1 MATFKTLGRLVVASQ
16 SEIMRIDGIGPAQA
30 ARLKAALEIG
40 SRLMAEPPEEK
51 YQIRGPADAAHVLM
65 ATLSNQPREQFVV
78 LVLDTRNQILHQET
92 LYSGTLNT
100 SVVRTA
106 EVFGVALEHNANTI
120 FVAHNHPSG
129 DPSPSPED
137 VNLTRRLVKAGKLL
151 EVQVLDHLIIGQNR
165 YISLRERALGGFE
178 EA

>member
-1 MATFKTLGRLVVASQ
+1 MAA
-16 SEIMRIDGIGPAQA
+16 
-30 ARLKAALEIG
+30 
-40 SRLMAEPPEEK
+40 
-51 YQIRGPADAAHVLM
+51 
-65 ATLSNQPREQFVV
+65 LSNQPREQFVV